1 MKKWTLG
8 NVAESPTTSGR
19 FSDFGKMSAISMKGV
34 VSINKNKHHMHFE
47 MTPEQYAL
55 LHTNAKACGLSKR
68 AYLIRL
74 IEGKPVKP
82 RNDPDLK
89 TLRTEIH
96 HIGNNINQIARAANA
111 GIANR
116 EDIHY
121 SRQLLS
127 RIYDLMYEM
136 GKR

>member
-1 MKKWTLG
+1 
-8 NVAESPTTSGR
+8 
-19 FSDFGKMSAISMKGV
+19 
-34 VSINKNKHHMHFE
+34 MHFE
-47 MTPEQYAL
+47 MPPEQYKM

-82 RNDPDLK
+82 RKDLEIK
-89 TLRTEIH
+89 ALRTEIH
-96 HIGNNINQIARAANA
+96 HIGNSINQIACAANA

-116 EDIHY
+116 EDIQY
-121 SRQLLS
+121 SSHLLS
-127 RIYDLMYEM
+127 KVYNLMYEM

>member
-1 MKKWTLG
+1 MPNLVLAKFLIEG
-8 NVAESPTTSGR
+8 EIII
-19 FSDFGKMSAISMKGV
+19 D
-34 VSINKNKHHMHFE
+34 KNKHHMHFE
-47 MTPEQYAL
+47 MTPEQYDL
-55 LHTNAKACGLSKR
+55 LHSNAKACGLSKR

-82 RNDPDLK
+82 RNDPELK
-89 TLRTEIH
+89 ALRTEIH

-116 EDIHY
+116 EDIQY
-121 SRQLLS
+121 SSQLLGKV
-127 RIYDLMYEM
+127 YDLMYEM

>member
-1 MKKWTLG
+1 MA
-8 NVAESPTTSGR
+8 NSPKPVLAKFFIEGEIII
-19 FSDFGKMSAISMKGV
+19 D
-34 VSINKNKHHMHFE
+34 KNKHHMHFE
-47 MTPEQYAL
+47 MTPEQYDL
-55 LHTNAKACGLSKR
+55 LHSNAKACGLSKR

-82 RNDPDLK
+82 RNDPELK
-89 TLRTEIH
+89 ALRTEIH

-116 EDIHY
+116 EDIQY
-121 SRQLLS
+121 SSQLLGKV
-127 RIYDLMYEM
+127 YDLMYEM

>member
-1 MKKWTLG
+1 M
-8 NVAESPTTSGR
+8 
-19 FSDFGKMSAISMKGV
+19 IS
-34 VSINKNKHHMHFE
+34 ITKNKHHMHFE

-55 LHTNAKACGLSKR
+55 LHTNAKAYGLSKR

-74 IEGKPVKP
+74 IEGKPVKA
-82 RNDPDLK
+82 RNDPELK
-89 TLRTEIH
+89 ALRTEIH

-116 EDIHY
+116 EDIQY
-121 SRQLLS
+121 GCQLLGKV
-127 RIYDLMYEM
+127 YDLMYEM

>member
-1 MKKWTLG
+1 M
-8 NVAESPTTSGR
+8 
-19 FSDFGKMSAISMKGV
+19 
-34 VSINKNKHHMHFE
+34 
-47 MTPEQYAL
+47 

-74 IEGKPVKP
+74 IEGKLVKP
-82 RNDPDLK
+82 RDNPEIK
-89 TLRTEIH
+89 ALRTEIH

-116 EDIHY
+116 EDIQS
-121 SRQLLS
+121 SRHLLS
-127 RIYDLMYEM
+127 RVYDLMYEM

>member
-1 MKKWTLG
+1 MEEGLA
-8 NVAESPTTSGR
+8 NSPKPVLAKFFIEGEIII
-19 FSDFGKMSAISMKGV
+19 D
-34 VSINKNKHHMHFE
+34 KNKHHMHFE
-47 MTPEQYAL
+47 MTPKQYAL
-55 LHTNAKACGLSKR
+55 LHANAKSCGLSKR

-74 IEGKPVKP
+74 IEGNPIKA
-82 RNDPDLK
+82 RNDPEIRA
-89 TLRTEIH
+89 LRTEIH

-127 RIYDLMYEM
+127 RVYDLMYEM
-136 GKR
+136 GKH